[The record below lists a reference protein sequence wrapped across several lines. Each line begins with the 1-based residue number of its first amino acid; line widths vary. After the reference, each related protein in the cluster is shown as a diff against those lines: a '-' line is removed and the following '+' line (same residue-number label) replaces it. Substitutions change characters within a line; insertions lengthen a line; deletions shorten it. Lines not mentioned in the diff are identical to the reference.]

1 MDPKLVSLHPPTHVF
16 IRSLVTQG
24 GPERAVLAIVRY
36 QKQRNQSL
44 KSMWLKLAQ
53 ISMDVF
59 YFLLLKIE
67 FTYFYRI
74 DYAPSDNFMGKN
86 RHLIFIFLFLDFK
99 KVTKRW

>member
-1 MDPKLVSLHPPTHVF
+1 
-16 IRSLVTQG
+16 
-24 GPERAVLAIVRY
+24 
-36 QKQRNQSL
+36 
-44 KSMWLKLAQ
+44 
-53 ISMDVF
+53 MDVF